1 MEPGRRVAIDGV
13 APCWI
18 APPLACRVHL
28 EKASKFIHCSWLQPQ
43 VQVQCIGG
51 GKEMI
56 AFLIR
61 KIGYGLLILLG
72 INVLTFVLFFKVNT
86 PDDMARMQLGGKRI
100 TPEAI
105 EKWKIERGYDK
116 ALFFEEKAQGLE
128 KITQTLFFKT
138 SSQLFTF
145 SFGPSDGGRDITNE
159 ILKRA
164 PASLLLALPA
174 FILGMGISITIAL
187 VLSFFRGTY
196 LDFWGTIFCVI
207 LMSISALFFIVAG
220 QFMFSKV
227 LQWLPVSGFSW
238 GQESWRFLA
247 LPIAISVLARI
258 GGEVRFNRSVFLE
271 EIDKDYVRTAKAKG
285 LSEFQVLF
293 GHVLRN
299 ALIPIISSRV
309 AVIPLLFMGS
319 LLVESFFSI
328 PGLGSYLIEA
338 IGAQDFAIVRSM
350 VFVGSVLYILGL
362 ILTEVCYAWA
372 DPRIRL
378 Q

>member
-1 MEPGRRVAIDGV
+1 
-13 APCWI
+13 
-18 APPLACRVHL
+18 
-28 EKASKFIHCSWLQPQ
+28 
-43 VQVQCIGG
+43 
-51 GKEMI
+51 MI

-116 ALFFEEKAQGLE
+116 ALFFEEKAQGVE

-145 SFGPSDGGRDITNE
+145 SFGPSDGGRDISNE

-299 ALIPIISSRV
+299 ALIPIISSSV

>member
-1 MEPGRRVAIDGV
+1 
-13 APCWI
+13 
-18 APPLACRVHL
+18 
-28 EKASKFIHCSWLQPQ
+28 
-43 VQVQCIGG
+43 
-51 GKEMI
+51 MI
-56 AFLIR
+56 TFLIR
-61 KIGYGLLILLG
+61 KLGYGLLILMG
-72 INVLTFVLFFKVNT
+72 INLLTFVLFFKVNT

-100 TPEAI
+100 TPEAV
-105 EKWKIERGYDK
+105 EKWKVERGYDK
-116 ALFFEEKAQGLE
+116 ALFLEDKAQGLE
-128 KITQTLFFKT
+128 CLTQTLFFQT
-138 SSQLFTF
+138 SKQLFTF
-145 SFGPSDGGRDITNE
+145 SFGPSDGGRDIGRE
-159 ILKRA
+159 ILRRA
-164 PASLLLALPA
+164 PASLMRALPS
-174 FILGMGISITIAL
+174 FVLGMGISILIAL
-187 VLSFFRGTY
+187 VLAFFRGSY
-196 LDFWGTIFCVI
+196 LDFWGTIFCVV

-220 QFMFSKV
+220 QFLLSKV

-238 GQESWRFLA
+238 GTETWRFLC
-247 LPIAISVLARI
+247 LPIVISVLARM

-285 LSEFQVLF
+285 LSEVQVLF
-293 GHVLRN
+293 SHVLRN
-299 ALIPIISSRV
+299 ALIPIISASV

-362 ILTEVCYAWA
+362 ILTELCYAWA

>member
-1 MEPGRRVAIDGV
+1 M
-13 APCWI
+13 
-18 APPLACRVHL
+18 
-28 EKASKFIHCSWLQPQ
+28 
-43 VQVQCIGG
+43 IG
-51 GKEMI
+51 
-56 AFLIR
+56 FLWR
-61 KIGYGLLILLG
+61 KIGYGLLILIG

-86 PDDMARMQLGGKRI
+86 PDDMARMQLGGKRV
-100 TPEAI
+100 TPEAVQ
-105 EKWKIERGYDK
+105 KWKTERGYDK
-116 ALFFEEKAQGLE
+116 ALFVEDRAQGLDRL
-128 KITQTLFFKT
+128 TQTLFFQT
-138 SSQLFTF
+138 SKQLFTF
-145 SFGPSDGGRDITNE
+145 SFGASDAGRDIGLE
-159 ILKRA
+159 IVRRA
-164 PASLLLALPA
+164 PASLMLALPS
-174 FILGMGISITIAL
+174 FLLGMGISILMAL
-187 VLSFFRGTY
+187 VLAFFRGSY
-196 LDFWGTIFCVI
+196 LDFWGTIFCVV

-220 QFMFSKV
+220 QFLLSKV

-238 GQESWRFLA
+238 GGETWRFLC
-247 LPIAISVLARI
+247 LPIVISVLARI

-285 LSEFQVLF
+285 LSEVQVLF
-293 GHVLRN
+293 SHVLRN
-299 ALIPIISSRV
+299 ALIPIISSSV

-350 VFVGSVLYILGL
+350 VFMGSVLYIVGL

>member
-1 MEPGRRVAIDGV
+1 M
-13 APCWI
+13 
-18 APPLACRVHL
+18 
-28 EKASKFIHCSWLQPQ
+28 
-43 VQVQCIGG
+43 IG
-51 GKEMI
+51 
-56 AFLIR
+56 FLWR
-61 KIGYGLLILLG
+61 KIGYGLLILIG

-86 PDDMARMQLGGKRI
+86 PDDMARMQLGGKRV
-100 TPEAI
+100 TPEAVQ
-105 EKWKIERGYDK
+105 KWKTERGYDK
-116 ALFFEEKAQGLE
+116 ALFVEYRAQGLDRL
-128 KITQTLFFKT
+128 TQTLFFQT
-138 SSQLFTF
+138 SKQLFTF
-145 SFGPSDGGRDITNE
+145 SFGASDAGRDIGLE
-159 ILKRA
+159 IVRRA
-164 PASLLLALPA
+164 PASLMLALPS
-174 FILGMGISITIAL
+174 FLLGMGISILMAL
-187 VLSFFRGTY
+187 VLAFFRGSY
-196 LDFWGTIFCVI
+196 LDFWGTIFCVV

-220 QFMFSKV
+220 QFLLSKV

-238 GQESWRFLA
+238 GGETWRFLC
-247 LPIAISVLARI
+247 LPIVISVLARI

-285 LSEFQVLF
+285 LSEVQVLF
-293 GHVLRN
+293 SHVLRN
-299 ALIPIISSRV
+299 ALIPIISSSV

-350 VFVGSVLYILGL
+350 VFIGSVLYILGL